1 MTTNN
6 LIQNQLQTG
15 RNLYNFF
22 DFNNVQNSRK
32 IAAMKFGIGK
42 KEGSHFYAGFLY
54 GLGLPSYV
62 SASTQTTVEKNLV
75 VELDGRIALNKS
87 NSLDLIY
94 GKSALYQQDGSIVIN
109 SENSGSQSLL
119 SKYRSNGGLVRFTS
133 QIKKTKTKITATG
146 KIVDPFFNSYGVG
159 FMRSDNIRYEL
170 KVDQDLTSKIK
181 FSGSYRK
188 DRDNILNTFSYTT
201 DLQTIGATLTMKL
214 SKRFTAKASFMPV
227 IQNITSKD
235 SSSQNSHH
243 VNNISNVV
251 MTYSP
256 KTKKINTFVTAMFSY
271 YALSGTNGQ
280 STNFQNFNI
289 NSTTIF
295 NPHIKV
301 NFAFNYF
308 LNNDSDS
315 LNNSTTMVSGDISY
329 MIPKGATF
337 TLGAKY
343 AYNNIIK
350 EQTGGLLKINFPII
364 RHIHLEVYGEK
375 LVLGDFYNSYNISEI
390 KRFPYY
396 CYGKMIV
403 TW

>member
-1 MTTNN
+1 MQEIWT
-6 LIQNQLQTG
+6 LL
-15 RNLYNFF
+15 
-22 DFNNVQNSRK
+22 
-32 IAAMKFGIGK
+32 
-42 KEGSHFYAGFLY
+42 
-54 GLGLPSYV
+54 
-62 SASTQTTVEKNLV
+62 
-75 VELDGRIALNKS
+75 
-87 NSLDLIY
+87 Y
-94 GKSALYQQDGSIVIN
+94 GKSALYQDGITIN
-109 SENSGSQSLL
+109 PLTNTENPNTQSLF
-119 SKYRSNGGLVRFTS
+119 SKYRSNGGLVRYTS
-133 QIKKTKTKITATG
+133 EFKKTKTKITATG

-170 KVDQDLTSKIK
+170 KVDQAITYKIK
-181 FSGSYRK
+181 FTGSYRK

-214 SKRFTAKASFMPV
+214 SKRLTAKASFMPV

-243 VNNISNVV
+243 VNNISNAVI
-251 MTYSP
+251 TYAP
-256 KTKKINTFVTAMFSY
+256 KTKKINNFFTAMYSY
-271 YALSGTNGQ
+271 YQLTGTNGKG
-280 STNFQNFNI
+280 TNFQNYNV

-295 NPHIKV
+295 NQHIKA

-315 LNNSTTMVSGDISY
+315 LNSSTSLASGDVSY

-337 TLGAKY
+337 TLGIKY
-343 AYNNIIK
+343 AYNSIIK
-350 EQTGGLLKINFPII
+350 GQTGGLLKINFPVIK
-364 RHIHLEVYGEK
+364 HVHLEVYGEK